1 MSNCPQA
8 MTPASIRYLLVLDDL
23 CREGRGVR
31 SVEIAARMNVSKPS
45 AHSMLQNL
53 CQAGLVEKERYG
65 TVFLTPDA
73 AGPGSGGG
81 RLSDGGLRHP
91 GPVPGPTAPA
101 PGPPAVGGA
110 IAPPEKQPISS
121 RRYNAMIETIVRVD
135 GMMCGMCESHI
146 NDAVRSHF
154 QVKKVSSSH
163 TKGRTVIQSQE
174 PLDREQLVRVIN
186 DTGYQ
191 AGEVVSRPLEKRG
204 LLGHL
209 KK

>member
-1 MSNCPQA
+1 MYQI
-8 MTPASIRYLLVLDDL
+8 TLSI
-23 CREGRGVR
+23 
-31 SVEIAARMNVSKPS
+31 
-45 AHSMLQNL
+45 
-53 CQAGLVEKERYG
+53 
-65 TVFLTPDA
+65 
-73 AGPGSGGG
+73 
-81 RLSDGGLRHP
+81 
-91 GPVPGPTAPA
+91 
-101 PGPPAVGGA
+101 
-110 IAPPEKQPISS
+110 
-121 RRYNAMIETIVRVD
+121 D
-135 GMMCGMCESHI
+135 GMACGMCESHI
-146 NDAVRSHF
+146 NDAVRNHF